1 MRGELKMNNVIKG
14 LKPEAI
20 WRYFCEISQI
30 PRESKNEKEVAEYII
45 SVAKKLNLPYKQ
57 DELGNVLVS
66 KPASPGHEKAPAVCL
81 QGHLDMVC
89 EKNRDTVHDF
99 LKDPIRLLKDG
110 DFITADGTTLGA
122 DNGIGVAAELAIME
136 AKDMVHPPMEFLFT
150 IDEETGLTGANGL
163 KEGFLKAKTLIN
175 CDSEEDGA
183 LYVGCAGGKDT
194 SIKFDIDWVTTPEEM
209 KAVTVKITG
218 LKGGHSGLDIALGR
232 ANANKQLNRVIWN
245 VAEKFNIK
253 LFSING
259 GSKHNAI
266 PREADYMMLIP
277 ETEFDAFKN
286 LIREYE
292 ATLKTEF
299 KGIEPDL
306 KFIIEENAEYPAR
319 VFSADFQSRILN
331 LIYALPHGVIGMSP
345 DIPDLVE
352 TSTSLAII
360 ETEDDNLSILTSQR
374 SSVATEIIDIADKV
388 KATGLL
394 AGGDVHQGGGYPG
407 WSPNMDSKILKFMK
421 ETYKDLFG
429 KEPEVKAI
437 HAGLECG
444 IIGEKTPGM
453 DMISFGPTIISPHSP
468 GERVQI
474 STVEK
479 FWILLKETLK
489 RIAEG

>member
-1 MRGELKMNNVIKG
+1 MNGVIKG
-14 LKPEAI
+14 LKPEQI
-20 WRYFCEISQI
+20 WRYFYEISQI
-30 PRESKNEKEVAEYII
+30 PRESKNEKEVAEYVI
-45 SVAKKLNLPYKQ
+45 SVAKRLNLLYKQ
-57 DELGNVLVS
+57 DEVGNVLVS
-66 KPASPGHEKAPAVCL
+66 KPASPGHEKAPGVCL

-89 EKNRDTVHDF
+89 EKNSDTVHDF
-99 LKDPIRLLKDG
+99 LKDPIKILKEG
-110 DFITADGTTLGA
+110 DFLTADGTTLGA
-122 DNGIGVAAELAIME
+122 DNGIGVAAGLAVME

-150 IDEETGLTGANGL
+150 IDEETGMTGANGL
-163 KEGFLKAKTLIN
+163 KEGFLKSKTLIN

-194 SIKFDIDWVTTPEEM
+194 SIKFDIDWDTAPAGM

-245 VAEKFNIK
+245 TAEKFDIK
-253 LFSING
+253 LFSVNG

-277 ETEFDAFKN
+277 EAELDGLKN
-286 LIREYE
+286 FIQEYE
-292 ATLKTEF
+292 ATLKAEF
-299 KGIEPDL
+299 KGIESDL
-306 KFIIEENAEYPAR
+306 KFVIEENSEYPEK
-319 VFSADFQSRILN
+319 VFTADFQSKILN
-331 LIYALPHGVIGMSP
+331 LVYALPHGVVAMSF

-360 ETEDDNLSILTSQR
+360 KTEDNILSILTSQR
-374 SSVATEIIDIADKV
+374 SSIATEIVDIADKV

-394 AGGDVHQGGGYPG
+394 AGADVHQGGGYPG
-407 WSPNMDSKILKFMK
+407 WKPNMNSKILKFMK
-421 ETYKDLFG
+421 NTYKDLFG

-468 GERVQI
+468 DERVQI

-479 FWILLKETLK
+479 FWLMLKETLK